1 MTPYI
6 TTDSAIH
13 TILRCERQKKELL
26 KNPLN
31 RFMKKEKLKALDTA
45 IAANFSLLHDF
56 YPQMDGIYNIQVFKE
71 LNDKGLL
78 TRYSRCAVISS
89 PTTVLSEGG
98 IVFVC

>member
-6 TTDSAIH
+6 TTDSVIH

-45 IAANFSLLHDF
+45 IAANFSLLCDF
-56 YPQMDGIYNIQVFKE
+56 YPQMNGYNIQVFKE

-78 TRYSRCAVISS
+78 TRYGRCAVIGS
-89 PTTVLSEGG
+89 PTTVLSEGKSKPQD
-98 IVFVC
+98 